1 MRPDDAEKT
10 THPPTTT
17 GSTRSRKRTRLAR
30 EQRVQHILDVS
41 QRLFSTRAYDAI
53 AIEDL
58 AAAAGMAKGLL
69 YHYFASKR
77 ELYVATVRHV
87 LAQMLQFTDLHP
99 DLHAGLS
106 ETLSLFEQ
114 NPGLAKMVLRAG
126 IGSDAEVDALIA
138 AYRLEQL
145 GRVYQGLGFSG
156 GLPDAHPLVLLGL
169 RGWLSLLEEI
179 CLQWV
184 LQPDVTRDE
193 VVRLLE
199 QTLHAILS
207 STVPPDERA
216 HLRRD
221 GRDGASRKNTP
232 QMDRMEREK
241 GARKLWLRYRAEAG
255 PGVQNGQTHP

>member
-1 MRPDDAEKT
+1 MLDGTEHEAFEQQSRNNQGATMRPDDSGTMT
-10 THPPTTT
+10 THPPTSAGPQRTQ
-17 GSTRSRKRTRLAR
+17 KRTRLAR
-30 EQRVQHILDVS
+30 EQRIQHILDVS
-41 QRLFSTRAYDAI
+41 QRLFSTHAYDAI

-138 AYRLEQL
+138 EYRLEQL
-145 GRVYQGLGFSG
+145 SRVYHGLGFSG

-169 RGWLSLLEEI
+169 RGWVSLLEEV

-184 LQPDVTRDE
+184 LQPDVTRDQ
-193 VVRLLE
+193 VVLLLE
-199 QTLHAILS
+199 ESLHAILS
-207 STVPPDERA
+207 ATLPAQEWS
-216 HLRRD
+216 HLRLEQLT
-221 GRDGASRKNTP
+221 GLPGPNAAT
-232 QMDRMEREK
+232 
-241 GARKLWLRYRAEAG
+241 AG
-255 PGVQNGQTHP
+255 DMG

>member
-1 MRPDDAEKT
+1 MQPDDPEMT
-10 THPPTTT
+10 TRPPTTPAPR
-17 GSTRSRKRTRLAR
+17 GARKRTRLAR
-30 EQRVQHILDVS
+30 EERVRHILDVS

-77 ELYVATVRHV
+77 ELYLATVRHV

-106 ETLSLFEQ
+106 ETLSLFERY
-114 NPGLAKMVLRAG
+114 PGLAKMVLRAG
-126 IGSDAEVDALIA
+126 IGADAEVDALIA
-138 AYRLEQL
+138 EYRQRQL
-145 GRVYQGLGFSG
+145 GRVYRDLGFPG

-169 RGWLSLLEEI
+169 RGWLSLLEEV
-179 CLQWV
+179 CLRWA

-199 QTLHAILS
+199 QSLHAILS
-207 STVPPDERA
+207 STVSPDERA
-216 HLRRD
+216 HLRLIAPGGPD
-221 GRDGASRKNTP
+221 GQAGKNAQRKET
-232 QMDRMEREK
+232 EES
-241 GARKLWLRYRAEAG
+241 A
-255 PGVQNGQTHP
+255 